1 MSQVEPLTLNTN
13 NKYTIFPIKY
23 HDIYNFALK
32 HKEAIWF
39 TNEIDMAG
47 DIDDWGKLGDNEKY
61 FIKHVLAFFAA
72 SDGII
77 MENLSTNFCNEIQVA
92 EVRQFYSVQMFM
104 ESEHNLTYSTLI
116 ETYIDNSDERIQLFN
131 AIENFPAIRRKASWA
146 AKWITSDASLA
157 KRLVAVLFV
166 ENIFFSGAFCAIYF
180 IGEMGIMKGLCS
192 SNRFIARDEGMHC
205 DFAVLLYT
213 KYIVN
218 KLSQDEITELITEAV
233 DIEKEFINESLP
245 CALLGMNAAMMSQYI
260 EYVAHRVVS
269 QLGYI
274 SPYISA
280 KCPFGFMDK
289 ICLQN
294 QSSFFD
300 VRVTEYKKDVRAQKS
315 KLAVNFDADF

>member
-1 MSQVEPLTLNTN
+1 MSNIEPLTQNNN
-13 NKYTIFPIKY
+13 NKYTIFPIIY

-47 DIDDWGKLGDNEKY
+47 DLDDWAKLGDNEKY

-72 SDGII
+72 ADGVI
-77 MENLSTNFCNEIQVA
+77 MENLSVNFCNEIQVA
-92 EVRQFYSVQMFM
+92 EARQFYSVQMFM

-116 ETYIDNSDERIQLFN
+116 ETYIDNSDEKLQLFN
-131 AIENFPAIRRKASWA
+131 AIENFPAIRRKADWA

-180 IGEMGIMKGLCS
+180 IGELGIMKGLCS
-192 SNRFIARDEGMHC
+192 SNNFIARDEGMHC
-205 DFAVLLYT
+205 DFAILLYT

-218 KLSQDEITELITEAV
+218 KLSQDEITKLITEAV
-233 DIEKEFINESLP
+233 DIEKEFIIESLP
-245 CALLGMNAAMMSQYI
+245 CALLGMNSTMMSQYI

-269 QLGYI
+269 QLGYT
-274 SPYISA
+274 SPYKNA

-300 VRVTEYKKDVRAQKS
+300 VKPTEYKKNIRVQKS
-315 KLAVNFDADF
+315 KLVVNFDADF